1 MTCAAS
7 DGAQRSRSWWARAG
21 TYPQQG
27 DARPWRKTVLRTG
40 SDIDTSPPGG
50 VLFRTRRLSI
60 VNPRRSREIPAGALA
75 AGSLANPNRFRKE
88 PVLWLGLA
96 PLAAVARAGRDGA

>member
-7 DGAQRSRSWWARAG
+7 DGAQRSRSWWARPG

-50 VLFRTRRLSI
+50 LARRNAGTRGEPLRSVQVPAMARWRGSCGGLF
-60 VNPRRSREIPAGALA
+60 EQLA
-75 AGSLANPNRFRKE
+75 ANHCRQKDLR
-88 PVLWLGLA
+88 
-96 PLAAVARAGRDGA
+96 